1 MQFSA
6 IERKKGHTMRV
17 IFNEEMKAVA
27 LNIERMAEFVARAMN
42 DAGSALVNA
51 DLEAAQTV
59 IDNDAKLDALEA
71 NVVDQCLILLAR
83 QNPVATDLRE
93 VVATMRLAATFER
106 MGDLTSHVAQI
117 ARRTWPDCAIPS
129 QAKETVE
136 KMVDFLHVLAGQLTD
151 MLSNRDVNVAD
162 AIIHGDDVMDKLHED
177 IFALVEGEDW
187 NGTRKQLI
195 DLVLLSRFME
205 RIGDHSVAAA
215 RQVVF
220 IVSGFDPTKKP
231 EPDKDTVVA

>member
-71 NVVDQCLILLAR
+71 NVIDQCLILLAR
-83 QNPVATDLRE
+83 QNPVAL
-93 VVATMRLAATFER
+93 TFC
-106 MGDLTSHVAQI
+106 M
-117 ARRTWPDCAIPS
+117 
-129 QAKETVE
+129 
-136 KMVDFLHVLAGQLTD
+136 FLQ
-151 MLSNRDVNVAD
+151 VN
-162 AIIHGDDVMDKLHED
+162 
-177 IFALVEGEDW
+177 
-187 NGTRKQLI
+187 
-195 DLVLLSRFME
+195 
-205 RIGDHSVAAA
+205 
-215 RQVVF
+215 
-220 IVSGFDPTKKP
+220 
-231 EPDKDTVVA
+231 

>member
-1 MQFSA
+1 MLQNA
-6 IERKKGHTMRV
+6 NRKKGHTMRV

-27 LNIERMAEFVARAMN
+27 SNIERMAELVAKAMN
-42 DAGSALVNA
+42 NSGNALVNA
-51 DLEAAQTV
+51 DIEAAQTV
-59 IDNDAKLDALEA
+59 INNDAKLDALEA
-71 NVVDQCLILLAR
+71 NVIDQCLILLAR

-106 MGDLTSHVAQI
+106 MGDLASHVAQI
-117 ARRTWPDCAIPS
+117 ARRDWPESAIPS

-162 AIIHGDDVMDKLHED
+162 AIINGDDAMDKLHED

-187 NGTRKQLI
+187 SGTRKQLI

>member
-1 MQFSA
+1 MLQNA
-6 IERKKGHTMRV
+6 NRKKGHTMRV

-27 LNIERMAEFVARAMN
+27 SNIERMAELVAKAMN
-42 DAGSALVNA
+42 NAGNALVNA
-51 DLEAAQTV
+51 DIESAQTV

-71 NVVDQCLILLAR
+71 NVIDQCLILLAR

-106 MGDLTSHVAQI
+106 MGDLASHVAQI
-117 ARRTWPDCAIPS
+117 ARRDWPEPAVPS

-162 AIIHGDDVMDKLHED
+162 AIINGDDVMDKLHED
-177 IFALVEGEDW
+177 IFALVEDEDW

>member
-1 MQFSA
+1 MLQNA
-6 IERKKGHTMRV
+6 NRKKGHTMRV

-27 LNIERMAEFVARAMN
+27 SNIERMAELVAKAMN
-42 DAGSALVNA
+42 NSGNALVNA
-51 DLEAAQTV
+51 DIEAAQTV
-59 IDNDAKLDALEA
+59 INNDAKLDALEA
-71 NVVDQCLILLAR
+71 NVIDQCLILLAR

-106 MGDLTSHVAQI
+106 MGDLASHVAQI
-117 ARRTWPDCAIPS
+117 ARRDWPESAIPS

-162 AIIHGDDVMDKLHED
+162 AIINGDDAMDKLHED

-187 NGTRKQLI
+187 SGTRKQLI

-231 EPDKDTVVA
+231 EPDKDTIVA

>member
-1 MQFSA
+1 
-6 IERKKGHTMRV
+6 MRV

-27 LNIERMAEFVARAMN
+27 SNIERMAELVAKAMN
-42 DAGSALVNA
+42 NSGNALVNA
-51 DLEAAQTV
+51 DIEAAQTV

-71 NVVDQCLILLAR
+71 NVIDQCLILLAR

-106 MGDLTSHVAQI
+106 MGDLASHVAQI
-117 ARRTWPDCAIPS
+117 ARRDWPESAIPS

-162 AIIHGDDVMDKLHED
+162 AIINGDDAMDKLHED

-187 NGTRKQLI
+187 SGTRKQLI

-231 EPDKDTVVA
+231 EPDKDTVIA

>member
-1 MQFSA
+1 
-6 IERKKGHTMRV
+6 
-17 IFNEEMKAVA
+17 
-27 LNIERMAEFVARAMN
+27 
-42 DAGSALVNA
+42 
-51 DLEAAQTV
+51 
-59 IDNDAKLDALEA
+59 
-71 NVVDQCLILLAR
+71 
-83 QNPVATDLRE
+83 
-93 VVATMRLAATFER
+93 
-106 MGDLTSHVAQI
+106 
-117 ARRTWPDCAIPS
+117 
-129 QAKETVE
+129 
-136 KMVDFLHVLAGQLTD
+136 

>member
-1 MQFSA
+1 
-6 IERKKGHTMRV
+6 MRV

-27 LNIERMAEFVARAMN
+27 SNIERMAELVAKAMN
-42 DAGSALVNA
+42 NSGNALVNA
-51 DLEAAQTV
+51 DIEAAQTV
-59 IDNDAKLDALEA
+59 INNDAKLDALEA
-71 NVVDQCLILLAR
+71 NVIDQCLILLAR

-106 MGDLTSHVAQI
+106 MGDLASHVAQI
-117 ARRTWPDCAIPS
+117 ARRDWPESAIPS

-162 AIIHGDDVMDKLHED
+162 AIINGDDAMDKLHED

-187 NGTRKQLI
+187 SGTRKQLI

-231 EPDKDTVVA
+231 EPDKDTIVA

>member
-1 MQFSA
+1 
-6 IERKKGHTMRV
+6 MRV

-27 LNIERMAEFVARAMN
+27 TNLERMAELVSKAMN

-59 IDNDAKLDALEA
+59 IDKDADLDSLEA
-71 NVVDQCLILLAR
+71 STIDQCLTLLAR

-117 ARRTWPDCAIPS
+117 ARRTWPDSAIPEDARETIVAMIEFLNELS
-129 QAKETVE
+129 PRLTSMIAK
-136 KMVDFLHVLAGQLTD
+136 
-151 MLSNRDVNVAD
+151 RDVKVAET
-162 AIIHGDDVMDKLHED
+162 IIAGDDALDELHEK
-177 IFALVEGEDW
+177 IFALIEGENW
-187 NGTRKQLI
+187 HGTRRQLI
-195 DLVLLSRFME
+195 DVVLLSRFIE